1 MKIHVLL
8 ADDHAIVR
16 EGLRSLLERE
26 PDIEVVAEV
35 EDGRAAVNA
44 ASKKRPDVVVMDI
57 SMPDL
62 NGIEATRQITSAS
75 RKTKVICLS
84 MHHERKFV
92 GAMLR
97 AGASGY
103 VLKNDVA
110 REITEAIRRVMSGGT
125 YLSPVVAGDVVRH
138 YVRGRPP
145 EKGAF
150 ADLSERERE
159 VLQLIAEG
167 LSTKEAA
174 AKLQLSE
181 KTIAAHREHIMDKL
195 NLHSV
200 VDLTRYALREGIS
213 EL

>member
-8 ADDHAIVR
+8 ADDHTIVR

-26 PDIEVVAEV
+26 TDIEVVADV
-35 EDGRAAVNA
+35 EDGRAAVRA
-44 ASKKRPDVVVMDI
+44 VSETRPDVVIMDV
-57 SMPDL
+57 SMPDM
-62 NGIEATRQITSAS
+62 NGIEATRQITSAAP
-75 RKTKVICLS
+75 KTKVICLS
-84 MHHERKFV
+84 MHRERKFV

-110 REITEAIRRVMSGGT
+110 RELTEAIRRVMSGGT
-125 YLSPVVAGDVVRH
+125 YLSPAIAGDVVRH

-167 LSTKEAA
+167 LSTKEVA
-174 AKLQLSE
+174 AKLYVSE
-181 KTIAAHREHIMDKL
+181 KTVAAHREHIMAKL
-195 NLHSV
+195 NLHTV
-200 VDLTRYALREGIS
+200 VDLTRYALREGLS